1 MKRGRVNVLRE
12 LYSNQLFRFGYV
24 KFNINPVMFDSHLS
38 FEQHRAKLV
47 QPFFFYHLK
56 CSRKMIFYLLTL

>member
-47 QPFFFYHLK
+47 QPFFFL
-56 CSRKMIFYLLTL
+56 SS

>member
-47 QPFFFYHLK
+47 QPFFFIILNVPEK
-56 CSRKMIFYLLTL
+56 